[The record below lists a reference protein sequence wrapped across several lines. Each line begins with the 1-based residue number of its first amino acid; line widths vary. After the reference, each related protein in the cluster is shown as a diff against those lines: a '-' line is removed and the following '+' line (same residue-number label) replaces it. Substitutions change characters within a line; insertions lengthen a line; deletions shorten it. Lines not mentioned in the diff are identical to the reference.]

1 MLNKVALVGHT
12 SFLVYS
18 CTHPAYRF
26 CSILLLAAENIRI
39 HLTITS
45 RWNECPISW
54 LTRLEC
60 TQSATCVRWF
70 HSHRLEQALLSRSSQ
85 QTSPVVTGQSR
96 QRAGGGGVISGYTGS
111 GKGHCWP
118 EDRFSWPHSLAT
130 SVWFSWGCIR
140 RGVVNKPILAPV
152 THGRYANDAGSR
164 LLYS

>member
-1 MLNKVALVGHT
+1 MLNKVALVGYT

-70 HSHRLEQALLSRSSQ
+70 HSHRLAQALLSRSSQ

-96 QRAGGGGVISGYTGS
+96 QRAGGGGES
-111 GKGHCWP
+111 
-118 EDRFSWPHSLAT
+118 F
-130 SVWFSWGCIR
+130 
-140 RGVVNKPILAPV
+140 PV
-152 THGRYANDAGSR
+152 TQEVGRVIVGQRVASADRIHWRLRFGFHGDASGVELSINPSSP
-164 LLYS
+164 L